1 MKADQRAYR
10 GRATV
15 GVVTPACE
23 GAAVVAVVA
32 IVTHTGAAFDA
43 FTGAAF
49 DVRGVR
55 RRRGGGIGFG
65 SFSWGQMTTFA
76 RPFLG

>member
-15 GVVTPACE
+15 GVVTSACE